1 MRVSGGGLSGVSGK
15 GGLHLRGIPFVAQQE
30 LRLCY
35 KGSLMEQT
43 YKPDI
48 ICHGTI
54 ILELKSVK
62 EIAPEHQAQ
71 MHNYLRATG
80 HRLGLIIN
88 FGHHPKVEIQRIAR
102 EGMQMNLP
110 KRIMGRTDRDGCPLQ
125 GDNAWIARGDKL
137 SSQNII
143 TGSNHILFH
152 IQIRRPVFPLS

>member
-1 MRVSGGGLSGVSGK
+1 M
-15 GGLHLRGIPFVAQQE
+15 RGIPFVAQQE
-30 LRLCY
+30 LTLSC

-71 MHNYLRATG
+71 MHNYLKATG

-88 FGHHPKVEIQRIAR
+88 SGHHPKVVIQRIA
-102 EGMQMNLP
+102 L
-110 KRIMGRTDRDGCPLQ
+110 
-125 GDNAWIARGDKL
+125 
-137 SSQNII
+137 
-143 TGSNHILFH
+143 
-152 IQIRRPVFPLS
+152 